1 MAERIIDYIGES
13 KNKVG
18 YSVVELVTLVGDSTI
33 VDVYHVKTS
42 NIEKEGNV
50 IVWGRTRKGAYYIK
64 AIKRG

>member
-13 KNKVG
+13 KNKEG
-18 YSVVELVTLVGDSTI
+18 YSIVELVTLVDNSTI

-42 NIEKEGNV
+42 NIEKDGNV
-50 IVWGRTRKGAYYIK
+50 ILWGRTRKGTYYIK